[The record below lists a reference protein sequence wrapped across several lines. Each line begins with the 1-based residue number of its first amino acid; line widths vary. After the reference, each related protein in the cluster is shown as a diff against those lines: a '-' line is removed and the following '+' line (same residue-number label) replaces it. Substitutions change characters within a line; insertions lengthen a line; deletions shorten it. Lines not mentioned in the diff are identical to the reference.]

1 MSKERV
7 AKRKAAREAKLLESQ
22 SSSSSSR
29 SGSVGMSSV
38 GSSLGS
44 VENRYD
50 GLVVQ
55 PISTPKP
62 TISSLNNGLVSRSTM
77 ISPPDQSDFTAQG
90 SLLGPDTT
98 SPEVAFIYPTS
109 TITVQKS
116 DRPYIVETGFKNTLY
131 DPVEVG
137 DDADLKRLM
146 NQAKNMLHI
155 FDNVA
160 RKKDHLQEP
169 PDESRLPINE
179 SERDAGRVRTSTEG
193 IDVNNER
200 RLAAKTRSTRS

>member
-1 MSKERV
+1 
-7 AKRKAAREAKLLESQ
+7 
-22 SSSSSSR
+22 
-29 SGSVGMSSV
+29 MSSV
-38 GSSLGS
+38 GSSLS
-44 VENRYD
+44 RVENRYN

-62 TISSLNNGLVSRSTM
+62 TTSSLNNGLVSRSTM
-77 ISPPDQSDFTAQG
+77 ISPPVQSDFTAQVSPSG
-90 SLLGPDTT
+90 TAHIDTANPGPKFT
-98 SPEVAFIYPTS
+98 SPTS
-109 TITVQKS
+109 TTIAHELDQPQFVN
-116 DRPYIVETGFKNTLY
+116 TGTKHTE
-131 DPVEVG
+131 DIAIEED

-146 NQAKNMLHI
+146 NQAESMLHI
-155 FDNVA
+155 SANVA

-179 SERDAGRVRTSTEG
+179 SERDGGRVRTSTEG